1 MKNKI
6 IYVFSLFLIVIG
18 AYASEILSN
27 YKDIYGTLSIFI
39 AFLTSFFIFSFS
51 DKGKSFINF
60 LKKSQNE
67 LKYIEWVK
75 KEELN
80 KMTLI
85 SFFII
90 FITTILVLFFDTVIF
105 KVISLFLY

>member
-6 IYVFSLFLIVIG
+6 IYVFSLLLMVIG
-18 AYASEILSN
+18 AYASEILST
-27 YKDIYGTLSIFI
+27 YKDVYGSLTIFL
-39 AFLTSFFIFSFS
+39 AFIISFFVFSFS
-51 DKGKSFINF
+51 DKGKNFTNF

-85 SFFII
+85 SFIII
-90 FITTILVLFFDTVIF
+90 FLTTILVLFFDSIIF
-105 KVISLFLY
+105 KLISLFLY